1 MVSHRTLGSVL
12 RGFVMAVLLSV
23 GVDSTLAGDLVI
35 RVSGVELPPGYLSQ
49 DHLREIF
56 FVRITNWP
64 NGMPIRVFVLPDQN
78 PIHIRFTK
86 EKLGVYP
93 YQLRSAWD
101 RMIYSGTGVPPT
113 VVDSVDE
120 MRARLKATP
129 GAIGYEVNQ

>member
-1 MVSHRTLGSVL
+1 MLSHRVL
-12 RGFVMAVLLSV
+12 APALRSAVVALMLIA
-23 GVDSTLAGDLVI
+23 GVTANSAGDVTVKVNGVQLP
-35 RVSGVELPPGYLSQ
+35 SGFLTQ

-56 FVRITNWP
+56 FVRITSWP
-64 NGMPIRVFVLPDQN
+64 NGLPIRVFVLPDQN

-113 VVDSVDE
+113 VVDSMEE
-120 MRARLKATP
+120 MRARLKSTP
-129 GAIGYEVNQ
+129 GAIGYEVN